1 MSEDIAELD
10 VETEQALVVRQPIF
24 DRDKNVWGYEL
35 LADSTPSLPDGTEAI
50 SLSDLISAYQVNM
63 SALRDE
69 FSADKKLLLHMPADI
84 HLSNQELPE
93 GWNSCVFGV
102 CKQVAN
108 SPEGP
113 KFADSMRASGGTVSI
128 DDSVDPTGTSEM
140 LDRMDIVQVSLAGKT
155 PPEIIKL
162 RRKYK
167 DFKGKLLA
175 TDVSS
180 WEAYEGTRAL
190 GFKYFQ
196 GPFFAIAQIQDDKEL
211 PASSVA
217 KLQLL
222 RELGNPDCEMDELA
236 AIIAA
241 DVSLSYRILKY
252 INSASFGMRNDIK
265 SIQQA
270 VSLLGLKE
278 VRHWATVVIMS
289 DLDTTP
295 KGEELSY
302 MALQRGRFLSK
313 LAGTINNFP
322 HSANTMFMLGL
333 FSKLD
338 ALLSY
343 PMGKALEGIPMDS
356 EMKEGLCGTMNDFRD
371 WLMLLEAVEVGN
383 WGIAN
388 DILGR
393 YGACFTQ
400 AATQYMKAATWAA
413 NQLPN
418 MKK

>member
-1 MSEDIAELD
+1 MSEGDEAPEVQGERTLI
-10 VETEQALVVRQPIF
+10 VKQPIF

-35 LADSTPSLPDGTEAI
+35 FANSTPNLSDGAEATSLPD
-50 SLSDLISAYQVNM
+50 LIRAYQSKL
-63 SALRDE
+63 SALGSE
-69 FSADKKLLLHMPADI
+69 LSANKKLLLHVSDEK
-84 HLSNQELPE
+84 HLSSENLPD
-93 GWNSCVFGV
+93 GWKNCVFGMNQ
-102 CKQVAN
+102 KSAA
-108 SPEGP
+108 SPNCSS
-113 KFADSMRASGGTVSI
+113 FAGAMKKSGGTLALDDAI
-128 DDSVDPTGTSEM
+128 DPVAFNGLVEHS
-140 LDRMDIVQVSLAGKT
+140 DIVKISLAGKT
-155 PPEIIKL
+155 PPEIVQL

-167 DFKGKLLA
+167 DFNGKLLA

-196 GPFFAIAQIQDDKEL
+196 GPFFAIAEIQNDKGL
-211 PASSVA
+211 PASSIA

-222 RELGNPDCEMDELA
+222 RELGNPNCEMEELA

-252 INSASFGMRNDIK
+252 INSASFGFSNKIK

-278 VRHWATVVIMS
+278 VRHWSTVVVMS
-289 DLDTTP
+289 DLDSTP

-313 LAGTINNFP
+313 LTGTIAGFK
-322 HSANTMFMLGL
+322 HSANAMFMLGL

-343 PMGKALEGIPMDS
+343 PMEKALEDLPMDDD
-356 EMKEGLCGTMNDFRD
+356 MKDGLCGTLNEYRD
-371 WLMLLEAVEVGN
+371 WLRLLEAVEVGN

-413 NQLPN
+413 EQLPD
-418 MKK
+418 MKR

>member
-1 MSEDIAELD
+1 MSEVATGSDAK
-10 VETEQALVVRQPIF
+10 TERSLIVKQPIF
-24 DRDKNVWGYEL
+24 DRDKNVWGYEI
-35 LADSTPSLPDGTEAI
+35 LANSTLTFSDGEEVI
-50 SLSDLISAYQVNM
+50 SLSDLVTAYQENLSM
-63 SALRDE
+63 LGGNLSTG
-69 FSADKKLLLHMPADI
+69 KKIVLNLPEDI
-84 HLSNQELPE
+84 HLSNENLPA
-93 GWNSCVFGV
+93 GWDNCVFKV
-102 CKQVAN
+102 CKQIAS
-108 SPEGP
+108 SPGCS
-113 KFADSMRASGGTVSI
+113 KFADSMRACGGTMALA
-128 DDSVDPTGTSEM
+128 DSVDPVA
-140 LDRMDIVQVSLAGKT
+140 LNKLVDRMDIIQVSLAGKT

-167 DFKGKLLA
+167 NFKGKLLA

-180 WEAYEGTRAL
+180 WEAFEGTRAL

-196 GPFFAIAQIQDDKEL
+196 GPFFAVAQIQDDKKL
-211 PASSVA
+211 SASSIA

-252 INSASFGMRNDIK
+252 INSISFGLRSNIK

-278 VRHWATVVIMS
+278 VRHWATVVVMS
-289 DLDTTP
+289 DLDTTS

-313 LAGTINNFP
+313 LTGTISGFK
-322 HSANTMFMLGL
+322 HSENTMFMLGL

-343 PMGKALEGIPMDS
+343 PMEKALEDIPMNA
-356 EMKEGLCGTMNDFRD
+356 EIKAGLCGT
-371 WLMLLEAVEVGN
+371 
-383 WGIAN
+383 
-388 DILGR
+388 
-393 YGACFTQ
+393 
-400 AATQYMKAATWAA
+400 
-413 NQLPN
+413 
-418 MKK
+418 